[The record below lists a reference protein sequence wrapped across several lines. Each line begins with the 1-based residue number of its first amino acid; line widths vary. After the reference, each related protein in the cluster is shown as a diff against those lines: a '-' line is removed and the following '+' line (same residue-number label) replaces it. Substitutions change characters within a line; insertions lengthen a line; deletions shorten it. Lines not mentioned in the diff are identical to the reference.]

1 VTLGDQFEDALEAAR
16 RGSDWALGALYR
28 DLQPKV
34 LRYLRAQEPREAEDL
49 ASEAWLDVASALH
62 RFRGGEDDFRRW
74 VFTIAR
80 RRLLDFRRQRGR
92 RRTDPAPVET
102 LASRLPSGDV
112 EAEAMAN
119 LSAEGAIACIAALPP
134 AQAEVLLLRVL
145 GGLSVKEVADIIG
158 KRPGTVRVIQH
169 RALARLAVE
178 LSREVVTP

>member
-1 VTLGDQFEDALEAAR
+1 AEGGIRDLVRSRGLGDVYKSQL
-16 RGSDWALGALYR
+16 
-28 DLQPKV
+28 
-34 LRYLRAQEPREAEDL
+34 
-49 ASEAWLDVASALH
+49 
-62 RFRGGEDDFRRW
+62 
-74 VFTIAR
+74 
-80 RRLLDFRRQRGR
+80 
-92 RRTDPAPVET
+92 ET